1 MGFRAL
7 TVAAVLLGWA
17 LPLRAQ
23 QSVTLQFNDGHVT
36 LSAQNA
42 PVRVILAEWARL
54 GPATIVN
61 GDRVAGPP
69 VTLELTA
76 VPERQALDIVLRG
89 VAGYML
95 APRQAGS
102 RSTSAFDRIV
112 ILPTS
117 VAPKNPPPA
126 PVASVRPRPAVRRP
140 GVIARFPEAG
150 LEAPIDAGQTNQPA
164 AGNPRVV
171 RPPRVM
177 RRPAGA
183 QPSDPDDAEE
193 PGEAPPAAVEPTPTS
208 PFGIPFGSSATP
220 GAVTPVPQPRERQ
233 QQPSGI
239 RVQ

>member
-1 MGFRAL
+1 M
-7 TVAAVLLGWA
+7 AAVLLGWA
-17 LPLRAQ
+17 LLLRAQ

-42 PVRVILAEWARL
+42 PVLVIIAEWARF
-54 GPATIVN
+54 GAATIVN
-61 GDRVAGPP
+61 GDRVAGLP

-150 LEAPIDAGQTNQPA
+150 VKAPIDAGQTNQPPADEPVRHPVRHPVGLDTRCGDARPTA
-164 AGNPRVV
+164 AGATAAAQRNPRTITAAASVFA
-171 RPPRVM
+171 PR
-177 RRPAGA
+177 RASGRNGGPAL
-183 QPSDPDDAEE
+183 S
-193 PGEAPPAAVEPTPTS
+193 
-208 PFGIPFGSSATP
+208 
-220 GAVTPVPQPRERQ
+220 R
-233 QQPSGI
+233 
-239 RVQ
+239 